1 MAIKR
6 LHLAAVFALLLSP
19 STHAQVTIE
28 AAKIT
33 CDQYLSFSVADPRDI
48 LLWLSGYYHGK
59 QGSTTL
65 EPQEL
70 KINYEKLRSE
80 CLRKENADLP
90 VMQVI
95 EKALGPAN
103 NKK

>member
-1 MAIKR
+1 MVMKR
-6 LHLAAVFALLLSP
+6 LQLAAVFALLLSP
-19 STHAQVTIE
+19 SSHAQVTIE

-33 CDQYLSFSVADPRDI
+33 CDQYLSFSVADPREI

-70 KINYEKLRSE
+70 KVNYEKLRSE
-80 CLRKENADLP
+80 CLRKKNGDLP
-90 VMQVI
+90 VMQAI
-95 EKALGPAN
+95 ETHRGPR
-103 NKK
+103 